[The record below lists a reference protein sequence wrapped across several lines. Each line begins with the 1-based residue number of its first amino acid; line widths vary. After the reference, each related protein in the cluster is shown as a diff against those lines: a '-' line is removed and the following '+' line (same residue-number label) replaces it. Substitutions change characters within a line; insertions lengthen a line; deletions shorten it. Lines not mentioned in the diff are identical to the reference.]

1 MAVRMQDIKQ
11 LRALTGAGMLD
22 VKNTLEETD
31 GNIEKATQLLRERG
45 IAKAA
50 KKSDR
55 EVSEGFVG
63 SYVHHNGKVATL
75 VALNSETDFVAR
87 NENFQELARNLAIH
101 VAMANPSYLRRE
113 DVPEDIVNAERETL
127 RRQVIEE
134 GRPEQVADRIVDGRL
149 NKFYEEQVFLEQ
161 PYIKDDKKTIEQL
174 IKEVIATLGENVQIG
189 SFSRV
194 TIGE

>member
-1 MAVRMQDIKQ
+1 MARMQDIKQ
-11 LRALTGAGMLD
+11 LRALTGAGILD

-31 GNIEKATQLLRERG
+31 GDIEKAAQLLRERG

-50 KKSDR
+50 KKSNR

-87 NENFQELARNLAIH
+87 NGNFQELARNLAIH

-113 DVPEDIVNAERETL
+113 DVPEDTVNAERETL

-161 PYIKDDKKTIEQL
+161 PYIKDEKKTIEQL
-174 IKEVIATLGENVQIG
+174 IKEAIATLGENIQIG

>member
-1 MAVRMQDIKQ
+1 MARMQDIKQ

-31 GNIEKATQLLRERG
+31 GDIGKAAQLLRERG

-50 KKSDR
+50 KKSNR

-101 VAMANPSYLRRE
+101 LAMANPSYLRRE

-161 PYIKDDKKTIEQL
+161 PYIKDEKKTIEQL
-174 IKEVIATLGENVQIG
+174 IKEAIATLGENIQIG

-194 TIGE
+194 TVGE